1 MEQSNVNTNM
11 EKVKLS
17 VYGEPHFRVMVFVHN
32 AHNSIITGKFIALK
46 GIFET

>member
-17 VYGEPHFRVMVFVHN
+17 IYGEPHLRVTVFVQN
-32 AHNSIITGKFIALK
+32 AHNSVLTGKFIALK